1 MTRIA
6 DFPGGV
12 SSRATRAVQGLREAL
27 SQPVSPLSLAVFRMA
42 VGAMLVWDCWR
53 FIKYDRVYR
62 YWIAP
67 DFHFTYPGF
76 HWVQPLPEPWIWV
89 AWLGMGFF
97 ALLVMVGLFYRVS
110 IVALTVLF
118 SYFFL
123 LDKAEYLNHFYLVIL
138 FLILLC
144 FLPAHRAL
152 SLDAKLFARVRAEA
166 IPYAGVAILR
176 LQMEI
181 MLIYAGLVKLTPDWL
196 AGEPLG
202 MWLRPQADDFAF
214 GFLFHYDWFILLG
227 TWGTVALHVLGAP
240 LLLWHRTRLATFL
253 VYCAFH
259 ASNSAFFN
267 IGIFPWLTIAATTI
281 FFAPDWPLRLA
292 RWFHGLF
299 EVLPAPTPAP
309 APRASAPG
317 GLSLIPMAALAVIAA
332 WTAVQ
337 IVLPIR
343 AGAFPTEVRWS
354 GDGHRFSWRMRIYDR
369 DADGVFI
376 VRSGD
381 EVWEVDPN
389 DYLSRRQTGKMIVRS
404 DMIHQFA
411 THLEDVWHEAGHGDV
426 EVYAR
431 IMKSLNGRPMQPFID
446 PDVDLT
452 AVPLA
457 YARSDAWVL
466 PNRIAVWGVAHNPRP
481 GTDPMVVVRDSP

>member
-1 MTRIA
+1 MTSVA
-6 DFPGGV
+6 DSPRRNRRHAG
-12 SSRATRAVQGLREAL
+12 RAVDGLRIAL
-27 SQPVSPLSLAVFRMA
+27 SQPVSPLSIAVFRMA

-53 FIKYDRVYR
+53 FIKYDRVER
-62 YWIAP
+62 YWIQP

-76 HWVQPLPEPWIWV
+76 HWVAPLPEPWIWV
-89 AWLGMGFF
+89 AWLGMGGF
-97 ALLVMVGLFYRVS
+97 ALLVMLGLFYRVS

-123 LDKAEYLNHFYLVIL
+123 LDKTEYLNHFYLVIL
-138 FLILLC
+138 FLVILC
-144 FLPAHRAL
+144 FLPANRAL
-152 SLDAKLFARVRAEA
+152 SLDAKLFPRVRGESV
-166 IPYAGVAILR
+166 PYATVAILR
-176 LQMEI
+176 TQMEI

-202 MWLRPQADDFAF
+202 MWLRARADDFVF
-214 GFLFHYDWFILLG
+214 GFLFHHDWVILAG

-253 VYCAFH
+253 AYCAFH
-259 ASNSAFFN
+259 AANSAFFN

-299 EVLPAPTPAP
+299 EDLPTAEPVPA
-309 APRASAPG
+309 AARGAVT
-317 GLSLIPMAALAVIAA
+317 LVPMATLAAMAA

-337 IVLPIR
+337 VVLPIR

-369 DADGVFI
+369 DAEGVFI
-376 VRSGD
+376 VQSGD
-381 EVWEVDPN
+381 EVWEVNPR
-389 DYLSRRQTGKMIVRS
+389 DYLSHRQTWKMMTRS

-411 THLEDVWHEAGHGDV
+411 NHLEAIWREAGHEDV
-426 EVYAR
+426 AVRAE
-431 IMKSLNGRPMQPFID
+431 IWKSLNGRPPQRFID

-452 AVPLA
+452 AVPRA
-457 YARSDAWVL
+457 YARSDPWVL
-466 PNRIAVWGVAHNPRP
+466 PNAIPVWGIAGNGRP
-481 GTDPMVVVRDSP
+481 ESGPLVILRP

>member
-1 MTRIA
+1 MA
-6 DFPGGV
+6 DMPIGREV
-12 SSRATRAVQGLREAL
+12 RAPRALDRLRHILSR
-27 SQPVSPLSLAVFRMA
+27 PVSPLSLAVFRIA

-76 HWVQPLPEPWIWV
+76 HWVYPLPEPWIWV
-89 AWLGMGFF
+89 AWLGMGVC

-123 LDKAEYLNHFYLVIL
+123 LDKTEYLNHFYLVIL

-152 SLDAKLFARVRAEA
+152 SLDARLFPRVRAA
-166 IPYAGVAILR
+166 TIPYAGVAILR

-202 MWLRPQADDFAF
+202 MWLRARADDFAF
-214 GFLFHYDWFILLG
+214 GFLFHHDWVILAG

-259 ASNSAFFN
+259 AANSAFFN

-281 FFAPDWPLRLA
+281 FFAPDWPLQLA
-292 RWFHGLF
+292 RRIHGVF
-299 EVLPAPTPAP
+299 EDVPPLAAPSVAATAGGPA
-309 APRASAPG
+309 
-317 GLSLIPMAALAVIAA
+317 LIPVAALAAMLA

-337 IVLPIR
+337 LVLPIR

-369 DADGVFI
+369 DAEAVFI

-381 EVWEVDPN
+381 EEWRVDPR
-389 DYLSRRQTGKMIVRS
+389 DYLSRRQTSKMIVRS
-404 DMIHQFA
+404 DMVHQFA
-411 THLEDVWHEAGHGDV
+411 NHLEAVWREAGHADV
-426 EVYAR
+426 EVRAE
-431 IMKSLNGRPMQPFID
+431 IWKSLNGRPPQPFID
-446 PDVDLT
+446 PEVDLT

-457 YARSDAWVL
+457 WARADDWVL
-466 PNRIAVWGVAHNPRP
+466 PNRIPVWGVADSAASRAE
-481 GTDPMVVVRDSP
+481 VVVRP

>member
-1 MTRIA
+1 MTSLA
-6 DFPGGV
+6 DTTARQPR
-12 SSRATRAVQGLREAL
+12 SAARAVHGLREAL
-27 SQPVSPLSLAVFRMA
+27 SQPVSPLSLAVFRIA

-53 FIKYDRVYR
+53 FIRYDRVYR
-62 YWIAP
+62 YWIEP

-76 HWVQPLPEPWIWV
+76 HWVAPLPEPWIWY
-89 AWLGMGFF
+89 AWLGMGFA
-97 ALLVMVGLFYRVS
+97 ALLVMLGLFYRVA

-144 FLPAHRAL
+144 VLPANRAL
-152 SLDAKLFARVRAEA
+152 SLDVRLFPHLRTGT
-166 IPYAGVAILR
+166 IPYAGVAVLR

-202 MWLRPQADDFAF
+202 LWLRSQADDFTF
-214 GFLFHYDWFILLG
+214 GFLFHHDWVILLG

-253 VYCAFH
+253 VYCVFH
-259 ASNSAFFN
+259 AANSVFFN

-299 EVLPAPTPAP
+299 AALPAQI
-309 APRASAPG
+309 SDGSPG
-317 GLSLIPMAALAVIAA
+317 SPKPGATRLIPMTALAAIAA

-337 IVLPIR
+337 VVLPVR

-369 DADGVFI
+369 SAEGVFI

-381 EVWEVDPN
+381 AEWQVDPR
-389 DYLSRRQTGKMIVRS
+389 DYLSDRQTSKMLVRS

-411 THLEDVWHEAGHGDV
+411 NHLEEVWRAAGHDDV
-426 EVYAR
+426 EVRAE
-431 IMKSLNGRPMQPFID
+431 IWKSLNGRPPQLFVD

-452 AVPLA
+452 AVELA
-457 YARSDAWVL
+457 YARSDPWVL
-466 PNRIAVWGVAHNPRP
+466 PLEAPVWGIAENAQGRQV
-481 GTDPMVVVRDSP
+481 TDPTLRR

>member
-6 DFPGGV
+6 DTQPGP
-12 SSRATRAVQGLREAL
+12 SRPTLLSVRGLREAL
-27 SQPVSPLSLAVFRMA
+27 SRPVSPLSLAVFRIA

-53 FIKYDRVYR
+53 FIRYDRIYR
-62 YWIAP
+62 YWIEP

-76 HWVQPLPEPWIWV
+76 HWVAPLPEPWIWF
-89 AWLGMGFF
+89 AWLAMGVC
-97 ALLVMVGLFYRVS
+97 ALLVMVGLFYRVAV
-110 IVALTVLF
+110 VALTVLF

-144 FLPAHRAL
+144 FMPAHRAL
-152 SLDAKLFARVRAEA
+152 SLDAKLFPSVRGERVS
-166 IPYAGVAILR
+166 YANVAVLR

-202 MWLRPQADDFAF
+202 LWLRSQSEDFTF
-214 GFLFHYDWFILLG
+214 GFLFHYDWVILAG

-253 VYCAFH
+253 VYCTFH
-259 ASNSAFFN
+259 AANSVFFN

-299 EVLPAPTPAP
+299 EALPPQIPPA
-309 APRASAPG
+309 ASRAAG
-317 GLSLIPMAALAVIAA
+317 AGAIRLIPMTALAAIAT

-337 IVLPIR
+337 IALPIR

-369 DADGVFI
+369 RAEGVFI

-381 EVWEVDPN
+381 ETWEVDPR
-389 DYLSRRQTGKMIVRS
+389 DYLSDRQSSKMLVRS

-411 THLEDVWHEAGHGDV
+411 NHLEAVWREAGHGDV
-426 EVYAR
+426 EVRAE
-431 IMKSLNGRPMQPFID
+431 IWKSLNGRPPQPFVD
-446 PDVDLT
+446 ADVDLT
-452 AVPLA
+452 AVDLA
-457 YARSDAWVL
+457 YARSDPWVL
-466 PNRIAVWGVAHNPRP
+466 PIRIPVWGIAENDRP
-481 GTDPMVVVRDSP
+481 HQEIELTSRR